1 MTYAY
6 HCPHCDKTIE
16 VEKSMSEASSREYCE
31 CGEEMA
37 KVYSLASIKTGDGV
51 KQ

>member
-1 MTYAY
+1 MCYDY
-6 HCPHCDKTIE
+6 FCDKCKKKYEI
-16 VEKSMSEASSREYCE
+16 VKIVKDYNREEFCE

-51 KQ
+51 KS